1 VLRGFLRI
9 IAYSLLFWF
18 IYRVVVGAL
27 RYLTHSSSGEK
38 EPSPRSPNE
47 TNNERQ
53 PDYRDV
59 KDASFK
65 DLPKDDSKPS

>member
-1 VLRGFLRI
+1 MLRGLLRF

-18 IYRVVVGAL
+18 VYRVVVGAL
-27 RYLTHSSSGEK
+27 RFLTHDSSRK
-38 EPSPRSPNE
+38 EEPPPRSPDE
-47 TNNERQ
+47 TKDERQ

-59 KDASFK
+59 KDASFT